1 MGASRKSIKTQA
13 FSSSW
18 KAIDKQWLR
27 SAPTQDTGFL
37 KQLFADGMFEVQ
49 RGGIVES
56 GEEMRKAIGTPGR
69 HIHIDVDNVVVRVI
83 YGDMAIITDRTPQE
97 GTAADGRKV
106 SGEYAVTRVLM
117 KKEGNW
123 RAIAAHMTPLKA
135 STSAPPVKGESGG
148 KIETISAEQELIELD
163 HKWVDAATSGDA
175 DFLKRFFGDHMFEV
189 QADGHVAPAAELL
202 KGIAA
207 RKPGQFEGYS
217 DQIQVRGIYGDT
229 AILTDRRVLKGK
241 ASDGHD
247 IDAQWRVIRV
257 LVKQGEKWKAVASAL
272 TTIEQH

>member
-18 KAIDKQWLR
+18 KTIDKQWLR
-27 SAPTQDTGFL
+27 SASTQDTGFL

-49 RGGIVES
+49 RAGVVES

-69 HIHIDVDNVVVRVI
+69 HIHIDVDNVVVRGI
-83 YGDMAIITDRTPQE
+83 YGDTAIITDRTSQE

-106 SGEYAVTRVLM
+106 SGEYAVMRILM
-117 KKEGNW
+117 KKEEKW
-123 RAIAAHMTPLKA
+123 RAIGAHMTPLKA
-135 STSAPPVKGESGG
+135 STSA
-148 KIETISAEQELIELD
+148 SAEQELIELD

-189 QADGHVAPAAELL
+189 QADGPVAPAAELL
-202 KGIAA
+202 EGIAA

-217 DQIQVRGIYGDT
+217 DQIQVRGFYGDT

-247 IDAQWRVIRV
+247 IDAQWRVTRV
-257 LVKQGEKWKAVASAL
+257 LVKQSEKWRAVASAL
-272 TTIEQH
+272 TTIEQN